1 MALKK
6 GICKNFDNCT
16 LAEKPEIQE
25 VDSSEFRCA
34 ECGKELYEYTEPPK
48 RFPLKLILIIVA
60 ALLLI
65 GGGIWAYFGLIKDR
79 PEKEKESVS
88 LSLNKEVISLYVG
101 ENDTLK
107 ATVSTQPSN
116 AKVSV
121 SFISDN
127 PSVVNL
133 SNDGVVKATGQGEAS
148 ITVIARMES
157 GAADTASVYVTVNK
171 MPEQPTPD
179 EQSNNS
185 DGRNQEIDIDWNVPV
200 NVCDDEISTTLNSL
214 IGKHTNIA
222 ARVNPILRKYFVK
235 NAVVDKI
242 GVNGSTLVNYHQP
255 IKDYLETICASKY
268 LNKIKVIEVKRNSI
282 GRISYLK
289 VQEVHYRDPQAKE

>member
-34 ECGKELYEYTEPPK
+34 ECGKELFEYKEPPPP
-48 RFPLKLILIIVA
+48 FPLKLILIIVA
-60 ALLLI
+60 VLLLI
-65 GGGIWAYFGLIKDR
+65 GGGVWAYFGLIKDR

-148 ITVIARMES
+148 ITVIAQMET
-157 GAADTASVYVTVNK
+157 GIADTALAKVIVNEKPKDPNTSGNKPPVPNPDTNYGTYNANWYKYNGPRRNDGKPADGIWGEMIVTK
-171 MPEQPTPD
+171 DYCIDMK
-179 EQSNNS
+179 
-185 DGRNQEIDIDWNVPV
+185 DGRGGALVVKRGDVI
-200 NVCDDEISTTLNSL
+200 
-214 IGKHTNIA
+214 
-222 ARVNPILRKYFVK
+222 VNPKF
-235 NAVVDKI
+235 
-242 GVNGSTLVNYHQP
+242 
-255 IKDYLETICASKY
+255 KDGEWMLQGE
-268 LNKIKVIEVKRNSI
+268 L
-282 GRISYLK
+282 
-289 VQEVHYRDPQAKE
+289 YRTDGTRRVL